1 MVTFF
6 KNKSKVD
13 EANIVHFLKRIHSE
27 QNQELMYYDIFE
39 NILQSN
45 HNQENKQD
53 GFLISKKI
61 TVKFNKAKLIFDNN
75 LDSRT

>member
-1 MVTFF
+1 
-6 KNKSKVD
+6 
-13 EANIVHFLKRIHSE
+13 
-27 QNQELMYYDIFE
+27 MYYDIFE